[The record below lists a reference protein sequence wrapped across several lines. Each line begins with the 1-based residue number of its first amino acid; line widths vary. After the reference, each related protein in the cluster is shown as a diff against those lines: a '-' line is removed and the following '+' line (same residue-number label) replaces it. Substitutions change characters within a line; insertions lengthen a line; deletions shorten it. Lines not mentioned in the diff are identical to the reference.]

1 MEITKKW
8 LDDLSACS
16 DGVKWWLA
24 SKEIDSKKVVEKL
37 MAENKFAWANWL
49 IVRLFDR
56 PQGIK
61 YAIFAAEQVIDIFE
75 KKYPDDKRPR
85 LAIEAAKK
93 VLGEDTEE
101 NRDAAEAAAAD
112 AIYAADDA
120 ADAAN
125 AAIYAAIYA
134 ANTAYAAYAAIH
146 AANAAIY
153 AANATYA
160 AYADDAADAA
170 TYAIYAANAGKKKL
184 QKIIINYGLSL
195 LEVKMRND
203 PA

>member
-37 MAENKFAWANWL
+37 MAENKFDWANWL
-49 IVRLFDR
+49 IIRLFDR
-56 PQGIK
+56 PQRIK

-75 KKYPDDKRPR
+75 KKYPGDKRPR

-101 NRDAAEAAAAD
+101 NRDAAILAANAAYTAYVAIYAAD
-112 AIYAADDA
+112 DAADDA

-125 AAIYAAIYA
+125 AA
-134 ANTAYAAYAAIH
+134 
-146 AANAAIY
+146 
-153 AANATYA
+153 
-160 AYADDAADAA
+160 D
-170 TYAIYAANAGKKKL
+170 AGKKKL
-184 QKIIINYGLSL
+184 QKIINNYGLSL
-195 LEVKMRND
+195 LEAK
-203 PA
+203 